1 MAYVYEFVLEV
12 VKDLRV
18 VETIYDLRHRY
29 DYVCKDMNLFEKH
42 LGIKVV
48 NHGVELYFDDKLGL
62 VITQD
67 SVLSQDKEVLTTV
80 LKEMWRA

>member
-12 VKDLRV
+12 VSSLRV
-18 VETIYDLRHRY
+18 VETIYDLNYKY

-42 LGIKVV
+42 LGIKVI
-48 NHGVELYFDDKLGL
+48 NSGVELYFDDKLGL

-67 SVLSQDKEVLTTV
+67 SVLSQDKEVLTAV